1 MSNTLVGKPF
11 STVLAPVQ
19 NGRVLSDRSEKNV
32 PMFGDQR
39 TRTFDVNGDGK
50 ADAKLIEST
59 VLGTTRRELS
69 LLDGQGRAV
78 DTFVSGTKR
87 DSFFGLVETG
97 KVWSHAHNEYPA
109 TGWAPSLEIYEK
121 ASNETGELAMRA
133 TTTFTPAGE
142 KTKFEVDQDKNGS
155 LETIINR

>member
-1 MSNTLVGKPF
+1 MSTIGKPF

-19 NGRVLSDRSEKNV
+19 NARVLSDRSEKNV
-32 PMFGDQR
+32 PMFGDER
-39 TRTFDVNGDGK
+39 IRTFDVNGDGK

-97 KVWSHAHNEYPA
+97 KVWSHEHREYAA
-109 TGWAPSLEIYEK
+109 TGSAQLFEVYER
-121 ASNETGELAMRA
+121 ASNETGALALRA

-142 KTKFEVDQDKNGS
+142 KTKLEIDKDQNGS
-155 LETIINR
+155 LETITNR